1 MLLFAFFFFSSRRR
15 HTRGALVTGV
25 QTCALPICSVQV
37 LQHQPRGRLGGTDHA
52 WNARSR
58 MRARADEVE
67 VADAVIAVIRAEP
80 RRLPQQRFEAE
91 RRTQM
96 RVQLAMEIGGRE
108 DVERH
113 HIAPEARSDEH
124 TSELQSLMRNS
135 SAVFCITKK
144 PCESINLP
152 TS

>member
-1 MLLFAFFFFSSRRR
+1 
-15 HTRGALVTGV
+15 
-25 QTCALPICSVQV
+25 
-37 LQHQPRGRLGGTDHA
+37 
-52 WNARSR
+52 

-67 VADAVIAVIRAEP
+67 VADAVIAVMRAEP

-113 HIAPEARSDEH
+113 HIAPEAGDQELLQIVEDTVAVERPDRVPIDRQLGEMRHRSTRSQEQREGKTGVSTCRLGWPAYD
-124 TSELQSLMRNS
+124 
-135 SAVFCITKK
+135 
-144 PCESINLP
+144 
-152 TS
+152 